1 MAYSEDILKLRT
13 KFADAVRY
21 GVIKESGA
29 NTFEAVLLQ
38 IMNDAE
44 KNRQNCTNQAENLR
58 KQASVLDGQAGGFA
72 SVANIIYNVLNGYVN
87 LAERELAE
95 QAERDKE
102 MQVQSEILETVP
114 VSNEI
119 TIEDTKKKSSKKK

>member
-13 KFADAVRY
+13 RFADAVRY
-21 GVIKESGA
+21 GIINETGA

-87 LAERELAE
+87 LAEREEAE
-95 QAERDKE
+95 KAEIAKE
-102 MQVQSEILETVP
+102 MQEQSEVVNANPSIP
-114 VSNEI
+114 
-119 TIEDTKKKSSKKK
+119 EDNKKKSSKKK